1 MIDEKFYDSRERL
14 KDVSFDEMLQGTN
27 IETSFG
33 KEFIIDMDGSEVV
46 PDLHLHTIIK
56 TQIGNK
62 NALIKNHYY
71 GIDEHKNGRIFMDL
85 AFEGDKKYESLMKRA
100 TYVNSY
106 NKLEENIKWEYKKD
120 EEGKIR
126 RIIWREW
133 NFWKARSQE
142 LYSEEQINI

>member
-106 NKLEENIKWEYKKD
+106 NKLEENIK
-120 EEGKIR
+120 
-126 RIIWREW
+126 
-133 NFWKARSQE
+133 
-142 LYSEEQINI
+142 